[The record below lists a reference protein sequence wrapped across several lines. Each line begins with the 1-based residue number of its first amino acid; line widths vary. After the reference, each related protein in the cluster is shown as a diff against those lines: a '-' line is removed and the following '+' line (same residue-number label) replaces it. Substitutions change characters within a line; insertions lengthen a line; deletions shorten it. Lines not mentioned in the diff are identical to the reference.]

1 MYRPLPQRRSFGWA
15 DLVVLSLVA
24 AILYGFM
31 RLAQQWTGVSQPNPI
46 IDLSPIALPKYTFFS
61 FTRASLAYL
70 LSFVF
75 SLVYGYIAAKSTKAE
90 RILIP
95 FLDILQCIPVLG
107 FLPGLVLGL
116 VSIFPN
122 SNIGIELACI
132 LMIFTSQAWNMC
144 FSFYSSVKSVP
155 HDLAEISSV
164 IRLSWWKRIQIL
176 ELPFA
181 AIGLAWNSLM
191 SMAGGWFFLTVC
203 ESFSLGSQKFRLP
216 GLGSYMAVAIEEKN
230 TKAMAYGI
238 LAMSIVIIIVDFL
251 IWRPIMAWVK
261 KFQMD
266 EIPEEV
272 ADLPFVTSL
281 LRDSWVIQR
290 IQTFLKK
297 STRTKNKKTK
307 TESLPTATLPLLEQT
322 KSTLTQIG
330 LYFKKNQDI
339 FLQWLERLAS
349 PLLIVICLWG
359 ATRVWELVR
368 LLTFNEWKVIWGSVG
383 LTFLRVF
390 IAVVVGSLWTI
401 PVAITIGLSPRL
413 TRIFQPF
420 VQVIASF
427 PAPMIYPLVVALMK
441 FLGIKMH
448 LGASILML
456 IGIQWYILFNVLA
469 GASSV
474 TRDLKDT
481 LSMIGTST
489 WSKWKTLYLPSAFPS
504 LVTGW
509 ITAAGGAWNASIV
522 AEYVQLGNE
531 TFIAKGIGSMITKA
545 TAEANFPMLAGSLLA
560 MVATVVGLNQTFW
573 KWLSD
578 LAENRFRFDR

>member
-1 MYRPLPQRRSFGWA
+1 MYRPLPHRRSFGWA

-31 RLAQQWTGVSQPNPI
+31 RLAQQWTGVSQPNQI
-46 IDLSPIALPKYTFFS
+46 IELSPFALPKYTFFS
-61 FTRASLAYL
+61 FTRASFAYL
-70 LSFVF
+70 LSFAF
-75 SLVYGYIAAKSTKAE
+75 SLVYGYIAAKSAKAE
-90 RILIP
+90 RVLIP

-164 IRLSWWKRIQIL
+164 IRLSWWKRVQIL

-238 LAMSIVIIIVDFL
+238 LAMSIVIIVVDFL

-297 STRTKNKKTK
+297 STRTKHRKTK

-322 KSTLTQIG
+322 KSTLTQIR
-330 LYFKKNQDI
+330 LYFKKNQDT
-339 FLQWLERLAS
+339 FVQWLERLAS
-349 PLLIVICLWG
+349 PVLIIICLWG

-368 LLTFNEWKVIWGSVG
+368 LLSFHDWKVIWGSVG

-390 IAVVVGSLWTI
+390 IAVVAGSLWTI

-420 VQVIASF
+420 VQVVASF
-427 PAPMIYPLVVALMK
+427 PAPMIYPLVVALMR

-545 TAEANFPMLAGSLLA
+545 TAEANFPLLAGSLLA

-578 LAENRFRFDR
+578 LAENRFKFDR